1 MQTVTLCRRAD
12 KLVIGFDAVAA
23 ELASLKFGGVVLAS
37 DVSAKTE
44 KEIRFYAENHGKE
57 VLKAAFSMDEARDAF
72 GKRVGVFLIRD
83 EGLFGSVKKHITAE
97 R

>member
-1 MQTVTLCRRAD
+1 MSTISLCRRAD
-12 KLVIGFDAVAA
+12 KLIIGFDAVTADI
-23 ELASLKFGGVVLAS
+23 ASPGFGGVVLAA

-44 KEIRFYAENHGKE
+44 KEIRFHADKHGKE
-57 VLKAAFSMDEARDAF
+57 VLKAAFSMDEARDAV

-97 R
+97 

>member
-1 MQTVTLCRRAD
+1 ML
-12 KLVIGFDAVAA
+12 AA
-23 ELASLKFGGVVLAS
+23 

-44 KEIRFYAENHGKE
+44 KEIRFYADKHGRE

-72 GKRVGVFLIRD
+72 GKRVGVFLVSD

-97 R
+97 